1 MFRNHRLLL
10 SIKIIQTIFIID
22 CIELLHRI
30 FVSVPS
36 GYFDFMVNNV
46 GLYCI
51 MSRTLIQFPR
61 MQRKG
66 RPWPWKFDYCIN
78 IRMSSITSFPLFYIP
93 LRIVENDGCCI
104 FIIFNGAK
112 VVLTILNIVN
122 IISSQ

>member
-1 MFRNHRLLL
+1 MFRNVVINQNY
-10 SIKIIQTIFIID
+10 SDNFYID

-66 RPWPWKFDYCIN
+66 RPWP
-78 IRMSSITSFPLFYIP
+78 
-93 LRIVENDGCCI
+93 
-104 FIIFNGAK
+104 
-112 VVLTILNIVN
+112 
-122 IISSQ
+122 